1 MNGSHRGPHVQ
12 LISFF
17 KGVVVVDVDVV
28 KMEKAQIPA
37 ADGRNT

>member
-1 MNGSHRGPHVQ
+1 MNGSHRGLHVQ

-17 KGVVVVDVDVV
+17 KGVVDVGF
-28 KMEKAQIPA
+28 KMEKAQMAA